1 MVYPYVY
8 LLLGS
13 QNCEALVFAYIR
25 GALLD
30 TYSSTILRKNRFVM
44 DHYGCT
50 SQSLN
55 CVQ

>member
-1 MVYPYVY
+1 MFVASVRAQTK
-8 LLLGS
+8 S
-13 QNCEALVFAYIR
+13 FCEALIFAYIR

-44 DHYGCT
+44 DHYGCPP
-50 SQSLN
+50 QSLN